1 MGLGMKRSLWV
12 WHGIHLGLALL
23 IPLFLTVMVGC
34 KKAKAFKEDLGPEV
48 SGQAIDDALGK
59 AVQGAN
65 FDYIRVGQFISYS
78 SNRRLEAEETT
89 INLGNRRIE
98 VTNRQDSA
106 DGSQATFNLQ
116 ITKSDRMG
124 DGGFETVIF
133 EEPLVLNVGSFSAAL
148 NDVRP
153 TSEKALRAQVLRA
166 MAGAPERVSYHH
178 LRESSAVIDP
188 PDAVKNRAGCGG
200 LSPCKIPVSYI
211 QFDMVIWKS
220 TTEYQKIALDFAFS
234 TVTPYLPFGESF
246 DQFNGLMITDCRS
259 TYVPIESRTVYVRD
273 CLSIDDFNR

>member
-1 MGLGMKRSLWV
+1 MKKSLWA
-12 WHGIHLGLALL
+12 WHGIHLSLVLL
-23 IPLFLTVMVGC
+23 IPVFLTVMLGC

-106 DGSQATFNLQ
+106 DGTQATFNLQ

-133 EEPLVLNVGSFSAAL
+133 EEPLVLNVSSFSAAL
-148 NDVRP
+148 GNVRP

-166 MAGAPERVSYHH
+166 MADTPERVSYHH

-188 PDAVKNRAGCGG
+188 PDAVKNRVGCGG
-200 LSPCKIPVSYI
+200 LSPCKIPVNYI